1 MRYIFFCLAAV
12 AFLSCNNAGNSSDAT
27 NAVTDVSGS
36 NANGQDL
43 FTTHCSTC
51 HKPNADF
58 LGPGLKGA
66 KSRWVDKKLLYEFV
80 RNPESVIEK
89 DGYAASLQ
97 ERYQGNMTPFPNL
110 SNEEIDAILAYC
122 NQ

>member
-1 MRYIFFCLAAV
+1 MKYLFLGLMIA

-36 NANGQDL
+36 NANGLDL

-58 LGPGLKGA
+58 LGPALKGA
-66 KSRWVDKKLLYEFV
+66 KSRWADKALLYEFV
-80 RNPESVIEK
+80 KNPESVIEK

-97 ERYQGNMTPFPNL
+97 QRYQGNMTPFPNL
-110 SNEEIDAILAYC
+110 SNAEIDAILAYC
-122 NQ
+122 DQ